1 MTLGS
6 QARQALAGPGTTLP
20 VARAGVP
27 ARPGLYAVHGGAAT
41 WQQLGLGRPP
51 DGRPLCVG
59 KAERSL
65 AGRDIRQHFGT
76 GMTGS
81 STLRR
86 SLAALLRTRLGLS
99 AMARNPARPGHFANY
114 ALAQPGD
121 ACLTAWMEAQL
132 RLAIWVPD
140 DPVDLGA
147 VERELLRHWQ
157 PPLNLAGVSTPWTA
171 KLQAARRVMAEEA
184 RRSAATNPGV

>member
-1 MTLGS
+1 MTPGS
-6 QARQALAGPGTTLP
+6 QARQALAGPGTALP
-20 VARAGVP
+20 VARASVP
-27 ARPGLYAVHGGAAT
+27 ARPGLYAVHGGAET
-41 WQQLGLGRPP
+41 WEQLGLGRPP
-51 DGRPLCVG
+51 DGHPLYVG

-65 AGRDIRQHFGT
+65 AGRDIHQHFGT

-86 SLAALLRTRLGLS
+86 SLAAILRTRLGLS
-99 AMARNPARPGHFANY
+99 AVPRNPALPGYFTNY
-114 ALAQPGD
+114 ALAEPGD

-132 RLAIWVPD
+132 RLAIWVPN

-147 VERELLRHWQ
+147 VEGELLRYWQ

-184 RRSAATNPGV
+184 RRSQQIIGK

>member
-6 QARQALAGPGTTLP
+6 HARQALAGPGTTLP
-20 VARAGVP
+20 VARTGVP
-27 ARPGLYAVHGGAAT
+27 TRPGLYAVHGGATT
-41 WQQLGLGRPP
+41 WQQLGLGPP
-51 DGRPLCVG
+51 DGRPLYVG

-99 AMARNPARPGHFANY
+99 AVPRNPTRPDQFANY
-114 ALAQPGD
+114 ALAEPGD

-140 DPVDLGA
+140 DPVDLA
-147 VERELLRHWQ
+147 VVERELLRHWQ

-171 KLQAARRVMAEEA
+171 RLQAARRVELPWVWW
-184 RRSAATNPGV
+184 RP